1 MYMRGLWKILH
12 TTKKRLKKKLRFWEV
27 FCVNDFS
34 ALSFI
39 VCVLTYWIIKKYNRR
54 INEWANKIL
63 LNHKHKEKEEIIFVK
78 ERNMIT

>member
-1 MYMRGLWKILH
+1 M
-12 TTKKRLKKKLRFWEV
+12 

-39 VCVLTYWIIKKYNRR
+39 VCVLTYWIIKKYNR

-78 ERNMIT
+78 ERNMIMYCKKKKTITDRKKT